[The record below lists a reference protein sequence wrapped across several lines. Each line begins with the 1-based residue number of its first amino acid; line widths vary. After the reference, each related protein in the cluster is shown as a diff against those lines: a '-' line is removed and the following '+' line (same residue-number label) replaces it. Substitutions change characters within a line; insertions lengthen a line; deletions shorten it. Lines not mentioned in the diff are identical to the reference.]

1 MKTKVL
7 EKNTDIENNDLAT
20 NHYFSIP
27 EKIQKDIDEKW
38 FFLYNWIESKE
49 VKQSI
54 ERDFLFIIDKLWL
67 LIGAIFTVLV
77 IASYYNYG
85 VSAIFFTIWF
95 LSFVMISYILFLA
108 FLRIKS
114 FKNNAYIV
122 LTNKY
127 ISINWNIKKL
137 NEFTKDEIIKIA
149 KVERDFQEK
158 IFQESKLKDGKK
170 TMLESVIKRM
180 KDWFLYILSLWKN
193 SSKKNN
199 WIIILILAYTL
210 YVAIISII
218 YIIWIWLIHL
228 IWIFVNIVSK
238 KISILYWHKITSINQ
253 SFEDI
258 DYYSKEIEDKKTTIV
273 KYLGKA
279 KNNEWSNWLLT
290 EINKK
295 LTEINTNAENSIE
308 TNKKLKNIVENS
320 KFSEIFEYE
329 TYNNWLKKQILK
341 PLISIHNLLVINV
354 RNLKKQ
360 IIEIDEILKKETDP
374 RKTWPLELS
383 KKRINSTIIDLKI
396 HIENLKVYINKL
408 KQNG

>member
-49 VKQSI
+49 VKESI

-67 LIGAIFTVLV
+67 LIGAIFTVLI

-85 VSAIFFTIWF
+85 ISAIFFTIWF

-108 FLRIKS
+108 FIRVKS

-170 TMLESVIKRM
+170 TMLQSVIKRM

-273 KYLGKA
+273 KYLKKA
-279 KNNEWSNWLLT
+279 QNNEWSNWLLT

-295 LTEINTNAENSIE
+295 LKEINKNAENSIE
-308 TNKKLKNIVENS
+308 TNKKLKSIVENS

-360 IIEIDEILKKETDP
+360 IIEIDKILKKETDP

-396 HIENLKVYINKL
+396 HIENLKVYINKI

>member
-1 MKTKVL
+1 METKVL
-7 EKNTDIENNDLAT
+7 EKNTDKENNDLVT

-27 EKIQKDIDEKW
+27 ENIQKEINEKW
-38 FFLYNWIESKE
+38 FFLYNWIDSKE
-49 VKQSI
+49 VKESI

-67 LIGAIFTVLV
+67 IIGAIFT
-77 IASYYNYG
+77 IAIIAIYYYY
-85 VSAIFFTIWF
+85 STFTIFLAIWF
-95 LSFVMISYILFLA
+95 LTITMISYILFLA
-108 FLRIKS
+108 YIRLKS

-122 LTNKY
+122 LTKKY
-127 ISINWNIKKL
+127 ISINWDIKKL

-158 IFQESKLKDGKK
+158 IFQKSKLKDGKK
-170 TMLESVIKRM
+170 TMMQSVIKRM

-199 WIIILILAYTL
+199 WIIVLILAYTL

-228 IWIFVNIVSK
+228 IWIFINIVSK

-258 DYYSKEIEDKKTTIV
+258 DYYSKEIEDKKITIINF
-273 KYLGKA
+273 LDKA
-279 KNNEWSNWLLT
+279 KNNQWSNWLLT
-290 EINKK
+290 NINKK
-295 LTEINTNAENSIE
+295 LTEINKNAENSIE
-308 TNKKLKNIVENS
+308 TNKKLKNLIENS

-329 TYNNWLKKQILK
+329 IYNKWLKKQILK
-341 PLISIHNLLVINV
+341 PLISIHNLLVINIK
-354 RNLKKQ
+354 NLKKQ
-360 IIEIDEILKKETDP
+360 ILEIDEILKNEKDP
-374 RKTWPLELS
+374 RKSWPLELS
-383 KKRINSTIIDLKI
+383 KKRINYTIIDLKN